1 MSNWVSYYRN
11 EGEEEEE
18 EEEGAENVGKIHFRG
33 MHMLLI
39 CWIKMLH

>member
-18 EEEGAENVGKIHFRG
+18 EEEAAENAGNTHFQG
-33 MHMLLI
+33 LHMLLI
-39 CWIKMLH
+39 CQIEICN